1 MPGVG
6 WGGGEEVEHHMIFR
20 GNGRGISRRQQSIK
34 DGRRQL
40 KIESQLTANE
50 EEGTLLKILQSHELL
65 TLHSLHC

>member
-6 WGGGEEVEHHMIFR
+6 WGGGEEVEHQMIFR

-40 KIESQLTANE
+40 KIESHLTANE
-50 EEGTLLKILQSHELL
+50 GKGTLKILQSHELL

>member
-1 MPGVG
+1 
-6 WGGGEEVEHHMIFR
+6 MIFR

-40 KIESQLTANE
+40 KIESQLTAKE
-50 EEGTLLKILQSHELL
+50 GEGTLKILQSHELL

>member
-1 MPGVG
+1 
-6 WGGGEEVEHHMIFR
+6 MIFR

-50 EEGTLLKILQSHELL
+50 EEGTLLKILQSHELR